1 MLQLC
6 FFLFFFFA
14 LPWIVPF
21 ACGYLNTISSLP
33 LPHNSTMVG
42 WQARGGRGFSCTIS
56 QHRRPQLSR
65 PPLLPPTVTVCLLVG
80 TGWEGM
86 KREGRK
92 VVELD
97 TRFSQDDEP
106 YGGTGTCSLSS
117 LKNAL
122 SSLQMVRTSSSPLYF
137 PSKLSPLAPCLPR
150 PMGEF
155 VCAHVCVCVFS

>member
-1 MLQLC
+1 MHAVILTRYHLSLSHTIAQWWVGKRAAGEV
-6 FFLFFFFA
+6 FPVQFLSTADRSSRGHFA
-14 LPWIVPF
+14 TTTTTN
-21 ACGYLNTISSLP
+21 C
-33 LPHNSTMVG
+33 NS
-42 WQARGGRGFSCTIS
+42 
-56 QHRRPQLSR
+56 
-65 PPLLPPTVTVCLLVG
+65 LLVG
-80 TGWEGM
+80 GGGMGENEEG
-86 KREGRK
+86 EE